1 MKKFLLAAAGLLLA
15 LAVSAQDHLL
25 FEGIPLEGDYPTFAR
40 QMRKKHFRYASK
52 DHNEPFM
59 TGKVLGVKSDLTIYI
74 TPKSYDVYM
83 VAVSYPVRKGWE
95 SLRNQYEST
104 KMKLHARYGAPTMN
118 LETFTS
124 PFAANDPI
132 AALAEGECTWISTYK
147 APGGEII
154 LSLSQDARV
163 QIFYMDE
170 VGMAAANAEQ

>member
-40 QMRKKHFRYASK
+40 LLRKKHFRYASK

-95 SLRNQYEST
+95 SLRNQ
-104 KMKLHARYGAPTMN
+104 
-118 LETFTS
+118 
-124 PFAANDPI
+124 
-132 AALAEGECTWISTYK
+132 
-147 APGGEII
+147 
-154 LSLSQDARV
+154 
-163 QIFYMDE
+163 
-170 VGMAAANAEQ
+170 